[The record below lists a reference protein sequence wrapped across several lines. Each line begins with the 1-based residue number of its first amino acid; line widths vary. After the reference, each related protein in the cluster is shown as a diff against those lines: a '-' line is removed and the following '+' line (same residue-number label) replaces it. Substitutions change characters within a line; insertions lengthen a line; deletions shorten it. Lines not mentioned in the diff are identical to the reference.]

1 MLLIDAGAEYSC
13 YGADITRTMPV
24 GNGGKFT
31 NEAGEIYE
39 LVLKMQKVRQ
49 HLGPDFLQVDGA

>member
-1 MLLIDAGAEYSC
+1 MLLIDAGTEFSC

-31 NEAGEIYE
+31 KEAGEIYE
-39 LVLKMQKVRQ
+39 LVLKMQKVCPSQIR
-49 HLGPDFLQVDGA
+49 L